1 MRRFYGIPLP
11 DTAEG
16 PSPRDA
22 MLRAFGQLR
31 PQPCPSLMIRIGDG
45 RDGTYLLPDD
55 LDGIAACFSP
65 GVNNLKTFEDMLVD
79 RHGIACHMVDFSC
92 DIETFRTPL
101 REGRQTFLKKWLDV
115 TQRDNAV
122 TLDDWVDGLEPQGD
136 LLLQMD
142 IEGAEYRNLLAV
154 SDRTLQRFRIIVLEL
169 HGLGGIR
176 DGAILRT
183 AIGPMLD
190 RLAAHFVAVHVHPN
204 NGEGA
209 YRIPGTDIDMPHVLE
224 VTFLRR
230 DRLRGP
236 LIPPALP
243 HPLDIGRCVGRM
255 PPLILGEA
263 WFDGPR
269 PLESRIKMLEEQM
282 EGMLAHDLPQR
293 AQTLATTMTLLQR
306 SLDTLSLRLTP
317 PQDTAA
323 LAEVAEGRPYTLTSA
338 RYGMPLQ
345 GIVAA
350 LAGNVIETR
359 PWPNQSIRIDL
370 GAIRTIRR
378 VIVATPPG
386 IPAPLLFAVL
396 STEEDEADAATFP
409 ISPLPGAGQGCA
421 VDLPPTQARHLRIV
435 SPTEAG
441 LRIAALEVHAL
452 PERPAPAPDA

>member
-1 MRRFYGIPLP
+1 MRRFFGIPIP
-11 DTAEG
+11 DTVQG

-31 PQPCPSLMIRIGDG
+31 PQPSPSPMIRIGDG

-79 RHGIACHMVDFSC
+79 QHGIACHMCDFSC

-115 TQRDNAV
+115 TRRDDAI

-169 HGLGGIR
+169 HGLGSIR
-176 DGAILRT
+176 DAAILGT

-204 NGEGA
+204 NAGGA
-209 YRIPGTDIDMPHVLE
+209 YRIAGTRIDMPHVLE

-230 DRLRGP
+230 DRLRAP

-269 PLESRIKMLEEQM
+269 PLESRIKVLEEQM
-282 EGMLAHDLPQR
+282 EGMLAHGLPQR
-293 AQTLATTMTLLQR
+293 TQTVATTMTLLQK
-306 SLDTLSLRLTP
+306 SLDTLAHRFTP
-317 PQDTAA
+317 PADPQT
-323 LAEVAEGRPYTLTSA
+323 LAEVAEGCAYTLTSS
-338 RYGMPLQ
+338 RPGKPLR

-350 LAGNVIETR
+350 HAGSIMETQ
-359 PWPNQSIRIDL
+359 PWPNQSVRIDL
-370 GAIRTIRR
+370 GAIRTVRR
-378 VIVATPPG
+378 IVITPPRG
-386 IPAPLLFAVL
+386 LPAPLLFAVL
-396 STEEDEADAATFP
+396 AMEEDEADAATFP
-409 ISPLPGAGQGCA
+409 LPPLPDPRQGCA

-441 LRIAALEVHAL
+441 LRIAALKIQALAEHAS
-452 PERPAPAPDA
+452 PEPDE